1 MIWLARRRSL
11 RSPARPGRLSRCWP
25 CQRRRGRC
33 SGVAVEGALDLW
45 EQMPPGVHR
54 APLPLPVQHVGK
66 PRFDPKHL
74 RAQTLAGWHPLA
86 GIELRLAAQAM
97 EALALGDADYQAMLA
112 EQCARVGQ
120 LYSELKRR
128 AGMSV
133 ALAMLRG
140 DLRLLRYRES
150 PALAGLAYD

>member
-1 MIWLARRRSL
+1 MPEEARALLWHGL
-11 RSPARPGRLSRCWP
+11 RETA
-25 CQRRRGRC
+25 
-33 SGVAVEGALDLW
+33 EGALDLW
-45 EQMPPGVHR
+45 EQMPPGVQR

-66 PRFDPKHL
+66 PRFDPNHL
-74 RAQTLAGWHPLA
+74 RAQTLAGWHRLL
-86 GIELRLAAQAM
+86 GIELRLAAQAL
-97 EALALGDADYQAMLA
+97 EALLLGDVSYQAMLA

-140 DLRLLRYRES
+140 DLRLLRYRDS
-150 PALAGLAYD
+150 SALAGLVYD